1 MRPIVHGPD
10 TPRSC
15 DAFGVRWESAVAAH
29 RPVAI
34 DDHGYLREIARYS
47 NIEPKELG
55 VFAVRFTLAPDPE
68 LDRLLG
74 LVHALPQL
82 APELAARL
90 LGRSALRH
98 RLRAF
103 HASQPALENALREAA
118 FSWIDSFVLEG
129 TLARTLYGYGMYRH
143 FHDDHSADEAVPFAR
158 ELLASTVG
166 TSTDTLVALGSRL
179 PWGEWFDRHSCTDQS
194 YLLVDRQTRRG
205 LLLAF
210 SHSD

>member
-10 TPRSC
+10 TPRSI
-15 DAFGVRWESAVAAH
+15 DAFGVRWESAVSAH
-29 RPVAI
+29 RPVSI

-55 VFAVRFTLAPDPE
+55 VFAVSFTLAPDAE

-74 LVHALPQL
+74 LVHALPYL
-82 APELAARL
+82 PSELAARL

-103 HASQPALENALREAA
+103 HASQPALETGLREAA
-118 FSWIDSFVLEG
+118 FTWIDPFLVEG

-143 FHDDHSADEAVPFAR
+143 FHDDHSADEAASHAR
-158 ELLASTVG
+158 ALLESTVG
-166 TSTDTLVALGSRL
+166 ASTDTVVALGSRL
-179 PWGEWFDRHSCTDQS
+179 PWGAWFDRHSCTDQS

-205 LLLAF
+205 LLLAL